1 MPWKIAGVPANPE
14 EIVLDANV
22 LVGLADNNDS
32 RAADARDVVRRFRA
46 RGAEPVLVDF
56 LVGEALSALCRRF
69 AERATLGLEPDL
81 VFAGYLRAEQAG
93 QIRRLAAEGYA
104 RFDRVLAVVRDTAGR
119 LNVHDAMIVVL
130 QREGRI
136 GAVAT
141 FDEALATTPGF
152 IRATI

>member
-1 MPWKIAGVPANPE
+1 MPWRIVGVPSNLE

-22 LVGLADNNDS
+22 LVGLADDNDS
-32 RAADARDVVRRFRA
+32 RAADARDIVRRLRA

-56 LVGEALSALCRRF
+56 LIGEALSALCRRF

-81 VFAGYLRAEQAG
+81 VFARYLHVEQAG

-104 RFDRVLAVVRDTAGR
+104 RFDRVLAVVRETAGR

-141 FDEALATTPGF
+141 FDEALATIPGF

>member
-1 MPWKIAGVPANPE
+1 MRPNPE

-22 LVGLADNNDS
+22 LVGLADEHDS
-32 RAADARDVVRRFRA
+32 CAANARDIVRSLRA
-46 RGAEPVLVDF
+46 RGAEPVLADF

-81 VFAGYLRAEQAG
+81 VFARYLRAEQTG

-104 RFDRVLAVVRDTAGR
+104 RFDRVLAVVRETGGR

-136 GAVAT
+136 GSDSGWLRSPRRVEPGHPVART
-141 FDEALATTPGF
+141 LHP
-152 IRATI
+152 

>member
-1 MPWKIAGVPANPE
+1 MPASPE

-22 LVGLADNNDS
+22 LVGLADAADS
-32 RAADARDVVRRFRA
+32 RAGDARELVRRLRG

-81 VFAGYLRAEQAG
+81 VFARYLAAEQAG
-93 QIRRLAAEGYA
+93 QIRRLAGEGYA
-104 RFDRVLAVVRDTAGR
+104 RFDRVLAVVRETAGR

-141 FDEALATTPGF
+141 FDEALGTTPGF
-152 IRATI
+152 VRAVL